1 MFYYHCSP
9 VNTSFY
15 ADGIFF
21 NSINKEFIIIIIINC
36 RALAQ
41 DSEGR
46 RFGSQLEAKELH
58 FWQQVLVEL

>member
-21 NSINKEFIIIIIINC
+21 FNSINKEFIIIIIITFFDGTN
-36 RALAQ
+36 L
-41 DSEGR
+41 
-46 RFGSQLEAKELH
+46 
-58 FWQQVLVEL
+58 